1 MSVVYRLRMD
11 AAYYRAVLARFDRNR
26 RLVARLSVRFA
37 LLGLLAGAA
46 YWMRSGQSG
55 QSAWIGSALAGLLVG
70 VGGSVIMKLL
80 FMRRFRKRADFGTEV
95 RVTLAPSGI
104 AAAGA
109 HTQGSWAWS
118 AFPHAVR
125 FRDGMLLY
133 RGGIIRWLPDAAIE
147 SGTLQEALELVAAK
161 SKLRAPRWP

>member
-1 MSVVYRLRMD
+1 MD
-11 AAYYRAVLARFDRNR
+11 AAYYRVVLARFDRNR

-37 LLGLLAGAA
+37 LLGLLAGAV
-46 YWMRSGQSG
+46 YWMRSSQAST
-55 QSAWIGSALAGLLVG
+55 SAWLGAVLVGLLVG
-70 VGGSVIMKLL
+70 AGGGVIMRFL
-80 FMRRFRKRADFGTEV
+80 FMRRFRKRADFATEV

-109 HTQGSWAWS
+109 HAQGSWAWS

-125 FRDGMLLY
+125 FRDGILLY
-133 RGGIIRWLPDAAIE
+133 RGGVLRWLPDAAIE